1 MKREEIKD
9 ELVDEAKRVLDEQM
23 THKEKMEKKALNKN
37 EAGNDT
43 EWSKGEIEFLKN
55 NRTELSNE
63 ELEEFMLGDE
73 FDTSADWKPF
83 SRTEERYILESFGTT
98 DVENIASGLNREV
111 EQVEKKIRM
120 MGLDVDAE

>member
-37 EAGNDT
+37 EAGNYT

-73 FDTSADWKPF
+73 VDTSADWKPF

>member
-9 ELVDEAKRVLDEQM
+9 ELVDEAKKVLDQQM
-23 THKEKMEKKALNKN
+23 THKEKMEKKALNEN
-37 EAGNDT
+37 EPGNDQ
-43 EWSKGEIEFLKN
+43 EWSKGEIEYLKN

-63 ELEEFMLGDE
+63 ELEEVMLGDE

-98 DVENIASGLNREV
+98 DIEQIASGLNREV

-120 MGLDVDAE
+120 MGLDVDVE

>member
-9 ELVDEAKRVLDEQM
+9 ELVDEAKKVLDEQM
-23 THKEKMEKKALNKN
+23 THREKMEKKALNEN
-37 EAGNDT
+37 EPGNDQD
-43 EWSKGEIEFLKN
+43 WSKGEIEFLKN

-63 ELEEFMLGDE
+63 ELEEVMLGDE

-98 DVENIASGLNREV
+98 DIEQIASGLNREV
-111 EQVEKKIRM
+111 EQVEKKIKM
-120 MGLDVDAE
+120 MGLDVNVE

>member
-9 ELVDEAKRVLDEQM
+9 ELVDEAKKVLDQQM
-23 THKEKMEKKALNKN
+23 THKEKMEKKALNEN
-37 EAGNDT
+37 EPRNNQD
-43 EWSKGEIEFLKN
+43 WSKGEIEFLKN

-63 ELEEFMLGDE
+63 ELEEVMLGDE

-98 DVENIASGLNREV
+98 DIEQIASGLNREV

-120 MGLDVDAE
+120 MGLDVDVE

>member
-23 THKEKMEKKALNKN
+23 THKEKMEKKALNEN

>member
-9 ELVDEAKRVLDEQM
+9 ELVDEAKKVLDEQM
-23 THKEKMEKKALNKN
+23 THKEKMEKKALNEN
-37 EAGNDT
+37 EPGNDT

-63 ELEEFMLGDE
+63 ELEEVMLGDE

-83 SRTEERYILESFGTT
+83 SRTEERYILESLGTT
-98 DVENIASGLNREV
+98 DVEQIASGLNREV
-111 EQVEKKIRM
+111 EQVEKKIKM
-120 MGLDVDAE
+120 MGLDVDVK

>member
-9 ELVDEAKRVLDEQM
+9 ELVDEAKKVLDEQM

-37 EAGNDT
+37 ETGNDT

-98 DVENIASGLNREV
+98 DTKNIASGLNRKV